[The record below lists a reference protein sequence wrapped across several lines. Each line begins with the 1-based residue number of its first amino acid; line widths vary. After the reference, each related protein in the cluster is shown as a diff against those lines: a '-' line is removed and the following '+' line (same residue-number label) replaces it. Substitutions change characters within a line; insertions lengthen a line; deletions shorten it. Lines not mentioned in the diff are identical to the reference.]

1 MPTASIEPTLTV
13 YTQALG
19 AQTLGVQTLGAQ
31 AYMLVSIW
39 KPVLLMAPFIAWAW
53 VISTRFDKHASRFF
67 LGPEKWNAIHMG
79 FGVAA
84 LALVIFIPVGGIAG
98 FAAAF
103 LGAILLLAV
112 DLAVFVSVTN
122 KDERVPE
129 TAKITLNMSKMA
141 EEREERK
148 QAKQIGSSELTITGA
163 NKTTIKPPPKESPEL
178 AVRIAAEQVVIK
190 GYEHHAS
197 QIDIVPTS
205 ESAYAVSLLVDGV
218 RQAGDPLPAG
228 DAVKII
234 DFWKSCAGLNLE
246 DRRRKLTGYVSISGD
261 SVTDARLKISTSG
274 TKGGMKMTVVFNPA
288 QAVRRAPKD
297 LGFLEPQMELVR
309 KWSKDPEL
317 VGGVVLMG
325 IPADNGRT
333 TLGYSLLKLH
343 DAYTSNIQTI
353 EYEAEDELE
362 GVKQIVWDS
371 ASDEA
376 DFATTV
382 RSSLRRDPDVVY
394 VCDLPDA
401 ESAAN
406 IAKADLERS
415 RVYLSV
421 PSEDPLTVIQT
432 YTKNAG
438 DPELAA
444 KGLRGIIVGRL
455 VRVLC
460 GNCKVP
466 YQPSGDMLKKLGLPK
481 DKVGELY
488 KKGGQVLVRNKPE
501 VCSVCAGVG
510 YQGQTGCYGVYP
522 IQDEERALI
531 AEGNANALRSA
542 LRKRGLPSIQ
552 QAALRKAVMGVT
564 SIEEVTRITS
574 PRKSSSSGSKKAEKP
589 GAAS

>member
-1 MPTASIEPTLTV
+1 MPIASTDTTL
-13 YTQALG
+13 
-19 AQTLGVQTLGAQ
+19 TLGAQ
-31 AYMLVSIW
+31 AFMLVSLW
-39 KPVLLMAPFIAWAW
+39 KPILLFAPFVAWAW
-53 VISTRFDKHASRFF
+53 IISTRFDKHAARFF
-67 LGPEKWNAIHMG
+67 LGQEKWNAIHMG
-79 FGVAA
+79 FAVAA
-84 LALVIFIPVGGIAG
+84 IALVVFLPVGGIAG
-98 FAAAF
+98 FAGAF
-103 LGAILLLAV
+103 LGTLVILGV
-112 DLAVFVSVTN
+112 DLLIFISVTN

-129 TAKITLNMSKMA
+129 SAKITLNMSKMA
-141 EEREERK
+141 AQREQRK
-148 QAKQIGSSELTITGA
+148 AARQIGSSELTITGA
-163 NKTTIKPPPKESPEL
+163 SKTKIQAPPKESPEL

-205 ESAYAVSLLVDGV
+205 ESAYAVSLLIDGV
-218 RQAGDPLPAG
+218 RQAGDALPAS

-234 DFWKSCAGLNLE
+234 DFWKSCAGLDLE
-246 DRRRKLTGYVSISGD
+246 DRRRKLTGSVKISGE
-261 SVTDARLKISTSG
+261 SITDADLKISTSG
-274 TKGGMKMTVVFNPA
+274 TKGGMKMTVLFNPA

-297 LGFLEPQMELVR
+297 LGLLDAQMELVG
-309 KWSKDPEL
+309 KWSKDPEFE
-317 VGGVVLMG
+317 GGLVLMG
-325 IPADNGRT
+325 VPPDNGRT
-333 TLGYSLLKLH
+333 TLGYAMLKLH

-362 GVKQIVWDS
+362 GIKQVIWDS
-371 ASDEA
+371 AGDEA

-401 ESAAN
+401 ETAAN
-406 IAKADLERS
+406 IANADLERS
-415 RVYLSV
+415 RVYLSI
-421 PSEDPLTVIQT
+421 PSEDPMTVIQT
-432 YTKNAG
+432 YVKNAG
-438 DPELAA
+438 DAKLAA
-444 KGLRGIIVGRL
+444 GGLRGIIVGRL

-466 YQPSGDMLKKLGLPK
+466 YQPSADMLKKLGLPK

-522 IQDEERALI
+522 IGDEERALI
-531 AEGNANALRSA
+531 IEGNANALRSA

-552 QAALRKAVMGVT
+552 QSALRKAVMGVT

-574 PRKSSSSGSKKAEKP
+574 PKKASSGSRKPPAEP
-589 GAAS
+589 RAAS